1 MASTYQV
8 IITEPAEKDLEELL
22 EYIIEKSSH
31 QSATKVKRSIL
42 DAIGAL
48 AKMPERHAPVKE
60 IQQGKNIT
68 YRRVII
74 KKTYRIMYHIEEID
88 KAVYVVRI
96 LHVKRGPNFVK
107 NALK

>member
-48 AKMPERHAPVKE
+48 AKMPE
-60 IQQGKNIT
+60 
-68 YRRVII
+68 
-74 KKTYRIMYHIEEID
+74 
-88 KAVYVVRI
+88 
-96 LHVKRGPNFVK
+96 
-107 NALK
+107 